1 VTARGTPTRTKS
13 NVSFPKRR
21 HAPTLLPS
29 SVKAHPPIPPAQ
41 SPAPSSTN
49 SACPIPSSSKSPNRR
64 RPSDSRRLYYI
75 HLPTREVRVSGS
87 KSTGFRTSL
96 RLSESSFPGPNRLV
110 DPHPSVGND
119 VLLQPAPR
127 SKATAHLRLVCRIL
141 EQLRAELVPCLQRH
155 LMHLSNRLRGF
166 RRFPVPFLVGLLH
179 QSLGVHEH

>member
-64 RPSDSRRLYYI
+64 RPSDSRRLY
-75 HLPTREVRVSGS
+75 
-87 KSTGFRTSL
+87 SL
-96 RLSESSFPGPNRLV
+96 PGPNRLV

>member
-49 SACPIPSSSKSPNRR
+49 SACPIPSSSKSPSRR
-64 RPSDSRRLYYI
+64 CPSDSRRLY
-75 HLPTREVRVSGS
+75 
-87 KSTGFRTSL
+87 
-96 RLSESSFPGPNRLV
+96 SFPGPNRLV

-119 VLLQPAPR
+119 VLLQPAPC

-155 LMHLSNRLRGF
+155 LMHLGNRLRGF
-166 RRFPVPFLVGLLH
+166 GCFPIPFLFGLRH